1 MCVAL
6 VSPSSLYPILFK
18 EEEAFANY
26 CQLMRI
32 VMAEPPTAEKGKS
45 FNNETLLI
53 GENARLVNQ
62 TMDF

>member
-1 MCVAL
+1 
-6 VSPSSLYPILFK
+6 
-18 EEEAFANY
+18 
-26 CQLMRI
+26 MRI

-62 TMDF
+62 TVRPLLFVREKGERRAVANHTQ